1 MFDFSPWKWLKS
13 RKQTKTSSKRKTMFK
28 RFYPEIERLEIR
40 WLPSAVTLG
49 LYNDTSIGAK
59 FTSDGRLGGTISDPG
74 FSVANKTVTF
84 SGGLTGTT
92 TTDANGNYLYSP
104 TLSNQAY
111 NSVVASFT
119 DHTSTTINSPAYSF
133 TFDNV
138 APSVTLTV
146 PANTNSAQVQVTV
159 SATDANPLPDGTVV
173 RLDVDLNNDS
183 NFTNPGEQNY
193 TSAIL
198 TSGSAT
204 FNVYPA
210 LAAGTYRLEARVFD
224 QAANVG
230 TSSTQT
236 TIVNAWAT
244 SSQIRGVDPEQTT
257 GIQFGETTVY
267 PNTGTFQIVHPLDFD
282 LSPGTSVGRDPA
294 LVYNYDRVKPRPIIE
309 TTLSSDPGSAV
320 PSNISVQLTWNNGTP
335 QTAVN
340 FSTTGHSA
348 GDVYLLDAQVSS
360 ANAPTSTGAY
370 PWSLTI
376 IATVGGNPVTRNL
389 SGTAYVVVSPN
400 NSPG

>member
-13 RKQTKTSSKRKTMFK
+13 RKQSKTSSKRKTMFK

-49 LYNDTSIGAK
+49 LYDDTSIGAK
-59 FTSDGRLGGTISDPG
+59 FTSTGRLGGTLYDPG
-74 FSVANKTVTF
+74 FSAANKTVTS

-92 TTDANGNYLYSP
+92 TTDGNGNYLYSP

-111 NSVVASFT
+111 NSVIASFT

-159 SATDANPLPDGTVV
+159 SATDANALPDGSIV
-173 RLDVDLNNDS
+173 RLDVDLNNNGSFNDA
-183 NFTNPGEQNY
+183 GEQNY

-198 TSGSAT
+198 TSGSVT
-204 FNVYPA
+204 FSTYPA
-210 LAAGTYRLEARVFD
+210 LKAGTFSMRARVFD

-230 TSSTQT
+230 TSSTQA

-244 SSQIRGVDPEQTT
+244 ASQTRGLDPVQT
-257 GIQFGETTVY
+257 
-267 PNTGTFQIVHPLDFD
+267 PSVHL
-282 LSPGTSVGRDPA
+282 RD
-294 LVYNYDRVKPRPIIE
+294 
-309 TTLSSDPGSAV
+309 G
-320 PSNISVQLTWNNGTP
+320 
-335 QTAVN
+335 
-340 FSTTGHSA
+340 
-348 GDVYLLDAQVSS
+348 
-360 ANAPTSTGAY
+360 
-370 PWSLTI
+370 
-376 IATVGGNPVTRNL
+376 
-389 SGTAYVVVSPN
+389 
-400 NSPG
+400 

>member
-59 FTSDGRLGGTISDPG
+59 FTNDGRLDGTISDPG
-74 FSVANKTVTF
+74 YSVANKTVTF

-159 SATDANPLPDGTVV
+159 SATDTNALPDGTIV
-173 RLDVDLNNDS
+173 RLDVDLNNNGSFNDA
-183 NFTNPGEQNY
+183 GEQNY

-198 TSGSAT
+198 TSRSAT
-204 FNVYPA
+204 FSIYPG
-210 LAAGTYRLEARVFD
+210 LKAGTFPMRARVFD

-244 SSQIRGVDPEQTT
+244 SSQIRSVDPEQTT
-257 GIQFGETTVY
+257 AIQFGETTVY
-267 PNTGTFQIVHPLDFD
+267 PITGTFQIVHPLDFD
-282 LSPGTSVGRDPA
+282 LSP
-294 LVYNYDRVKPRPIIE
+294 
-309 TTLSSDPGSAV
+309 
-320 PSNISVQLTWNNGTP
+320 
-335 QTAVN
+335 
-340 FSTTGHSA
+340 
-348 GDVYLLDAQVSS
+348 
-360 ANAPTSTGAY
+360 
-370 PWSLTI
+370 
-376 IATVGGNPVTRNL
+376 
-389 SGTAYVVVSPN
+389 
-400 NSPG
+400 